1 MFNIIKIS
9 DVDST
14 NNYALSMQKE
24 KFFKEGLVVVSDFQ
38 KKGRGAYGAAH
49 RIKCYNE
56 ATQHMN
62 KRKNQF

>member
-1 MFNIIKIS
+1 MFNIIKIT

-38 KKGRGAYGAAH
+38 KKVEDKEVIIG
-49 RIKCYNE
+49 IVKKVK
-56 ATQHMN
+56 T
-62 KRKNQF
+62 